1 MEKNR
6 KVTCITQI
14 RKANNHVAAKQNS
27 GFEEPA
33 FQADALSK
41 QNKVGK
47 RIAEARKSQN
57 LSQKALSEALTD
69 YGVSASAGA
78 ISKWENGIALPN
90 PYQLLAICHELHI
103 TDPVEYFTG
112 SQPEPAD
119 FSSELNKKGMNLL
132 ESIKKALVGCGDYAK
147 TAKRRTTGI
156 AEFIEMRSMRI
167 SKNLASAGTGDELDD
182 DEFEEMEFP
191 VSQIPEDAEYGVRI
205 HGDSMMPYYTDGQI
219 VWIEKCEE
227 LNPGEVGLFMLNGK
241 GYIKVYSEEMPDED
255 EIDEYIFDGVV
266 RPKIS
271 LVSYNKK
278 YPPIRITGYCDL
290 KVAGRVLN

>member
-1 MEKNR
+1 MDKNR
-6 KVTCITQI
+6 KVICIPQ
-14 RKANNHVAAKQNS
+14 NHKTSTHADTKQNAAF
-27 GFEEPA
+27 GEPA

-57 LSQKALSEALTD
+57 LSQKALSDALAE

-132 ESIKKALVGCGDYAK
+132 ESIKKALVGCGEYAK

-156 AEFIEMRSMRI
+156 AEFIETRTMRI
-167 SKNLASAGTGDELDD
+167 SRNLASAGTGDELDA

-191 VSQIPEDAEYGVRI
+191 VSQIPEGADYGVRI

-219 VWIEKCEE
+219 VWIEKCCE
-227 LNPGEVGLFMLNGK
+227 LNPGEVGLFMLDGK

-255 EIDEYIFDGVV
+255 EIEDYIFDGVV
-266 RPKIS
+266 RPKVS

-278 YPPIRITGYCDL
+278 YPPIRITEYCDL
-290 KVAGRVLN
+290 KIAGRVLN

>member
-1 MEKNR
+1 MDKNS
-6 KVTCITQI
+6 KVVSILQSH
-14 RKANNHVAAKQNS
+14 KVGNHDDTKQKTV
-27 GFEEPA
+27 FAEPA

-57 LSQKALSEALTD
+57 LSQKALSEVLAE

-112 SQPEPAD
+112 SQPEPVD

-147 TAKRRTTGI
+147 TARRRTTGI
-156 AEFIEMRSMRI
+156 AEFIEMRSIRI
-167 SKNLASAGTGDELDD
+167 SRNLASAGTGDELND
-182 DEFEEMEFP
+182 DEFEEMDFP
-191 VSQIPEDAEYGVRI
+191 VSQIPEEAEYGVRI

-255 EIDEYIFDGVV
+255 EIDDYIFDGVV

-278 YPPIRITGYCDL
+278 YPPIQIKGYCDL
-290 KVAGRVLN
+290 KIAGRVLN